1 MSRHEEDEDATSAA
15 PSPRYSTTRRTTLQR
30 GYAASDGR
38 SVADLL
44 RELSSETVHLV
55 RQELELAKAEM
66 REKFHVYQ
74 RSMMTMGAGAVL
86 LLAALLT
93 GLWAVNT
100 GLTALLAQ
108 SMDLGIAVWLSPLIL
123 TVVLGAMGW
132 GMIGGAKKRMKEEG
146 LVPQQTTTALRD
158 DKRWAKR
165 KAHEIKEDITHG
177 R

>member
-1 MSRHEEDEDATSAA
+1 
-15 PSPRYSTTRRTTLQR
+15 
-30 GYAASDGR
+30 
-38 SVADLL
+38 
-44 RELSSETVHLV
+44 
-55 RQELELAKAEM
+55 M
-66 REKFHVYQ
+66 REKLDVYQ
-74 RSMMTMGAGAVL
+74 RSMMALAAGAAL

-108 SMDLGIAVWLSPLIL
+108 SMDLEIAVWLSPSIL

-146 LVPQQTTTALRD
+146 LVPRQTTTALRD
-158 DKRWAKR
+158 DKLWAQR
-165 KAHEIKEDITHG
+165 KAHEIKEEITHG